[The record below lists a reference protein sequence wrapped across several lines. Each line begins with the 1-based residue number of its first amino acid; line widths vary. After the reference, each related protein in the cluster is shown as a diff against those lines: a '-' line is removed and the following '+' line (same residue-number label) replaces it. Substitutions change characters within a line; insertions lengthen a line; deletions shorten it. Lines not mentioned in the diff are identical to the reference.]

1 MNEQQ
6 TTDGRSA
13 PDSALTDVELGMMQ
27 TLDRASI
34 ATEAIVTTWMILADE
49 GSDQDVMLRIL
60 ADAASANKAIV
71 GAISAVN
78 ETERKGVGEER
89 KASRTGRHGSASEF
103 IGL

>member
-1 MNEQQ
+1 MTEQSISSRVC
-6 TTDGRSA
+6 DM
-13 PDSALTDVELGMMQ
+13 DSALTDVELGMMQ

-34 ATEAIVTTWMILADE
+34 ATEAIVTTLMILADE

-89 KASRTGRHGSASEF
+89 MAMRTGRGGSVSEF